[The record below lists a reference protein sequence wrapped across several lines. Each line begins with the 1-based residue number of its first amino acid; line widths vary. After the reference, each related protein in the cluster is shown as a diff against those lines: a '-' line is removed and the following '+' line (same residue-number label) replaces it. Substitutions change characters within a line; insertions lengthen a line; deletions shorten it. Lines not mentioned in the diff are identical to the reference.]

1 MYTTNQC
8 INNMPL
14 PYSLDIVTLSEA
26 YARGVLT
33 PAQVVGDICAAIAA
47 SGTPAPVWIHVVP
60 RESLLLQAAA
70 LERRRASGEEL
81 PLYGIPFAVKDN
93 IDVAGCPTTA
103 ACPAYA
109 YMPAASATVV
119 SRLQHAGAL
128 MIGKTNLDQFAT
140 GLVGTRS
147 PYGACINPFD
157 ARYIAGGSSSGSAVA
172 VATGCVSF
180 ALGTDTAGSGRVPA
194 AFNNIVGLKPSHG
207 LLSTTGVVP
216 ACRSLDCISIFAL
229 TCEDARA
236 VFELVQGH
244 DSADIYSR
252 PASALP
258 QHAPQ
263 RLRCG
268 VPRADQ
274 LEFFGDCAAENA
286 FRQTLDTLAATG
298 ADIVEI
304 DYAPFA
310 ETATLLYDGPWIA
323 ERYAAIRDFFDNH
336 AADMHPVTRS
346 VIDAARRYSA
356 ADAFKA
362 QYRLRELQGRCMAEW
377 QKMDVLALPTTGT
390 IHTLA
395 EVAAAPLERNADLG
409 RYTNFVNLLDLA
421 AIAVPGA
428 FRSDGLPAGISLI
441 APALHDRL
449 LCRLGARLQ
458 RAAGNR
464 LGATPHVLPAAVPR
478 AAEPADDGV
487 LLAVVGAHLSGLPLN
502 HQLTSR
508 GARLV
513 RPANTAAAYRL
524 YALPGNGPARPG
536 MVRSA
541 NGNGAAIAVEVWSLP
556 QEQFGT
562 FVADIPPPLGIGTV
576 ALEDGCEV
584 KGFVCEHYAVKNAR
598 DISSYGGW
606 RNYLAANAMEQ
617 HNGTV
622 LRSGESRS
630 RQMGQGGEGR
640 PTEGKA

>member
-1 MYTTNQC
+1 MA
-8 INNMPL
+8 L

-60 RESLLLQAAA
+60 RESLLLQAVL

-119 SRLQHAGAL
+119 SRLQQAGAL

-180 ALGTDTAGSGRVPA
+180 ALGTDTAGSGRVPS

-216 ACRSLDCISIFAL
+216 ACRSLDCVSIFAL
-229 TCEDARA
+229 TCKDART
-236 VFELVQGH
+236 VFEAAWGY
-244 DSADIYSR
+244 DEADIYSR
-252 PASALP
+252 RTQPLP
-258 QHAPQ
+258 LQAP
-263 RLRCG
+263 RHFRCG

-274 LEFFGDCAAENA
+274 LEFFGDHAAQAA
-286 FRQTLDTLAATG
+286 FQATLEALVAAG
-298 ADIVEI
+298 AQLTEI

-310 ETATLLYDGPWIA
+310 AAAKLLYEGPWIA
-323 ERYAAIRDFFDNH
+323 ERYAAIRDYLDAHPGNI
-336 AADMHPVTRS
+336 HPVTHQ
-346 VIDAARRYSA
+346 IITTARNFSA
-356 ADAFKA
+356 VDAFEA
-362 QYRLRELQGRCMAEW
+362 QYHLQALKQRCAEEW
-377 QKMDVLALPTTGT
+377 QNMDVLVVPTTGT
-390 IHTLA
+390 IHTLQA
-395 EVAAAPLERNADLG
+395 VAAAPVARNTELG
-409 RYTNFVNLLDLA
+409 YYTNFVNLLDLVA
-421 AIAVPGA
+421 LAVPGC
-428 FRSDGLPAGISLI
+428 FRADGLPAGLTLI
-441 APALHDRL
+441 APVLHDRL
-449 LCRLGARLQ
+449 LCELGIRVQ
-458 RAAGNR
+458 RAAGVK
-464 LGATPHVLPAAVPR
+464 LGATPHDLP
-478 AAEPADDGV
+478 PADDSAKPPAVDSV
-487 LLAVVGAHLSGLPLN
+487 LLAVVGAHLSGMALN

-513 RPANTAAAYRL
+513 RTATTATAYRL
-524 YALPGNGPARPG
+524 YALPGSGPARPG
-536 MVRSA
+536 LVRSA

-556 QEQFGT
+556 REGFGD
-562 FVADIPPPLGIGTV
+562 FVAEIPPPLGIGTV
-576 ALEDGCEV
+576 TLDDGCEV
-584 KGFVCEHYAVKNAR
+584 KGFVCEHYAVRYAD

-606 RNYLAANAMEQ
+606 RNYLANRAATPGSQE
-617 HNGTV
+617 
-622 LRSGESRS
+622 EC
-630 RQMGQGGEGR
+630 
-640 PTEGKA
+640 P